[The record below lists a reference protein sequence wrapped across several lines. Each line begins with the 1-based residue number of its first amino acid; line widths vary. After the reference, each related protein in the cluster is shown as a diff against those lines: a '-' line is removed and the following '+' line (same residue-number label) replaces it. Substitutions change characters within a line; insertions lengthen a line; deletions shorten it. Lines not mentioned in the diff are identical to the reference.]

1 MRRTTDVIPG
11 QLRERNQKRTG
22 MAWKNLIVWITY
34 WLKNSKNK
42 ERRHGFLCISR
53 PILGLRS
60 MVTVGEGTEDAPTLS
75 AEGGTENVAW
85 SDRVTN
91 TEIWKRKNTKNMVAV
106 ADSLKW
112 NWKGHVAEGHKLCQ
126 CGTSE

>member
-1 MRRTTDVIPG
+1 MT
-11 QLRERNQKRTG
+11 
-22 MAWKNLIVWITY
+22 WKNVSVGGIY

-42 ERRHGFLCISR
+42 GRHHGFLCISR
-53 PILGLRS
+53 PILGRRS
-60 MVTVGEGTEDAPTLS
+60 VVTVGEGTEDAPNLS

-91 TEIWKRKNTKNMVAV
+91 AAVRDTNNTKNMMAV

-112 NWKGHVAEGHKLCQ
+112 KWGGSVAEGHTLHH